1 MRLRLTVR
9 RHALPDTLVIW
20 AIDTSTSPTI
30 FNLLELVNE
39 TIPIESDGE
48 WGLDDYAVE
57 VKGSLGVN
65 YECLHFQL
73 LTSVLKD
80 EDEVMFVSPLCLT
93 LEMFAIQL
101 NVTNLV

>member
-9 RHALPDTLVIW
+9 RHTLPETLVIW

-30 FNLLELVNE
+30 YNLLEQVNE

-57 VKGSLGVN
+57 VKGNNGVN
-65 YECLHFQL
+65 YECLHFQP

-80 EDEVMFVSPLCLT
+80 EDEVMFVFLFHLH
-93 LEMFAIQL
+93 FGRWRFQ
-101 NVTNLV
+101 